1 MEHILL
7 FIPSGGEFMV
17 IVFLALLFFG
27 ADAIPGLARTVGKGM
42 REFKKATDD
51 IKMEFENHTSDIK
64 EELTKMTGNIEKK
77 GLDIKRKIDEEL
89 KD

>member
-1 MEHILL
+1 MGHLFL
-7 FIPSGGEFMV
+7 FIPSGGEMLI
-17 IVFLALLFFG
+17 IVFFALVFFG

-51 IKMEFENHTSDIK
+51 IKMEFENHTAEIK
-64 EELTKMTGNIEKK
+64 QDLTKMSENIEKK
-77 GLDIKRKIDEEL
+77 GLDVKRRIDDEL

>member
-17 IVFLALLFFG
+17 IVFFALLFFG

-64 EELTKMTGNIEKK
+64 EELTKMTDNIEKK